1 MTVSST
7 NTKNSYSGNGS
18 TTVFA
23 YTFKIFDDD
32 DITVI
37 LRTDATGGETV
48 QTKTTN
54 YTVSGV
60 GNAGG
65 GNITFGT
72 APASGI
78 TVVLIRETAQTQTT
92 DYTPNDPFPAA
103 SHEDA
108 LDKLTLIVQDQQ
120 EELDRSIKVS
130 RTNTIT
136 SPEFTVGATD
146 RANRIFAFDSN
157 GDLSVTQEIGTYQG
171 TDATTTTS
179 AYAERDIVKSTTA
192 GQLNNVYI
200 CIQASPAGTLLTN
213 TSYWQLLVDAVTAAT
228 SAAAAASSATDA
240 ETAQTAAEAAQAA
253 AETAQANA
261 ETAETNA
268 ETAETNAETAQAAA
282 EAAQAAAE
290 TSETNAATSETNA
303 GNSATS
309 ASNSAS
315 TATTKASEASTS
327 ASNAATSESN
337 AATSE
342 TNAATSESNAATS
355 ESNAATSASNAATSA
370 SNASTSASNASTSAS
385 NASSSASAAAAS
397 AAAAASTYDTFDD
410 RYLGSYASNPTTDN
424 DGDPLVAGALYFNS
438 TDNEMRVYD
447 GAQWIAASAAS
458 QTTFTLFEYTATAS
472 QTTFSG
478 TDDNGAT
485 LAYTAPFIIVAMN
498 GVILDPSDYTAT
510 NGTSVVL
517 ASGAALNDIV
527 NIYAF
532 GSFAVADTVAASTG
546 GTFQAGITVN
556 GTVTADGLTVDT
568 NTLHVDATNNRVG
581 IGTDSPSALLHL
593 ASNAP
598 YINFEDVDNN
608 QDWQLQATAW
618 FALRNQTT
626 NSELLRIT
634 SGGNVGIGKTPST
647 ALDVNGTVTA
657 TAFVGDGSGLTGVSA
672 GGGTYKGENGEVN
685 AGGGD
690 IFRVHQKQLDTS
702 VTIDGDENALCAGPL
717 TLATGVTVTVTSGGT
732 LVIA

>member
-48 QTKTTN
+48 QTKTTD

-337 AATSE
+337 AATSASNAATSE
-342 TNAATSESNAATS
+342 TNAATSENNAS
-355 ESNAATSASNAATSA
+355 TSASNAA
-370 SNASTSASNASTSAS
+370 TSASNASTSAS

-458 QTTFTLFEYTATAS
+458 QATFTLFEYTATAS

-556 GTVTADGLTVDT
+556 GTVTA
-568 NTLHVDATNNRVG
+568 
-581 IGTDSPSALLHL
+581 
-593 ASNAP
+593 
-598 YINFEDVDNN
+598 
-608 QDWQLQATAW
+608 
-618 FALRNQTT
+618 
-626 NSELLRIT
+626 
-634 SGGNVGIGKTPST
+634 
-647 ALDVNGTVTA
+647 